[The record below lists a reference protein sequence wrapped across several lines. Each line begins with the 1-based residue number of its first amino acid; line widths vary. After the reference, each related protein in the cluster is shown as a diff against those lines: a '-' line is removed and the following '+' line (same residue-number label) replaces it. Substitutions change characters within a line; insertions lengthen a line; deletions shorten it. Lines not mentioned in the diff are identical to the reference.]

1 MVAIGEGSLANN
13 TTANNN
19 TAVGKSALNGNTTG
33 ADNTSS
39 GKDSLGSNTT
49 GSNNSA
55 FGSGSLV
62 SNTTASN
69 NTAVGHQAGYN
80 NTTASNNAFLGYR
93 AGFSTTTGNLNTFV
107 GNDSGYSMTTGTKNT
122 ILGRYNGNAGG
133 LDIRTSSNNIVLSDG
148 DGNPRMVSQGS
159 SALELLGGP
168 RASLS
173 NSLFR
178 IVNRNTG
185 NSSETFTAADMGM
198 GDNITCL
205 INISIGGTTD
215 LQSYGGCLIYWYMP
229 RGGNSVI
236 HQTLVT
242 AFKGSGVSTFSV
254 SSSGNSLVV
263 TKDSNLTVSITVIG
277 GGGNGDY

>member
-1 MVAIGEGSLANN
+1 
-13 TTANNN
+13 
-19 TAVGKSALNGNTTG
+19 
-33 ADNTSS
+33 
-39 GKDSLGSNTT
+39 
-49 GSNNSA
+49 
-55 FGSGSLV
+55 
-62 SNTTASN
+62 
-69 NTAVGHQAGYN
+69 
-80 NTTASNNAFLGYR
+80 
-93 AGFSTTTGNLNTFV
+93 
-107 GNDSGYSMTTGTKNT
+107 
-122 ILGRYNGNAGG
+122 
-133 LDIRTSSNNIVLSDG
+133 VLSDG
-148 DGNPRMVSQGS
+148 DGTPRFVAQGS

-168 RASLS
+168 RSSLS

-236 HQTLVT
+236 HQTLVA
-242 AFKGSGVSTFSV
+242 AFKGTGVATFSV